1 VRIQQYNDQTWESL
15 LKLWRFFNLH
25 LTTIVR
31 GVNKECLQNIWVIDE
46 DISVTLNDL
55 MVDYLRHL
63 KEHLE
68 QIRHNLSNMI

>member
-1 VRIQQYNDQTWESL
+1 M
-15 LKLWRFFNLH
+15 H